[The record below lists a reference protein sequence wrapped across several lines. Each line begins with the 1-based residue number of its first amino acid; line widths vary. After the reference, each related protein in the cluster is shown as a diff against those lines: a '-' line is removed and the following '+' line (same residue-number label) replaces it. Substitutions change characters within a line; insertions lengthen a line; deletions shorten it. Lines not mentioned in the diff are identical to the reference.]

1 MRLRWL
7 KRFLAA
13 LASFAAFVIVVTISL
28 AALLWFK
35 PELFLTESRLRQAR
49 EYLPSGI
56 RADWRKLALHFE
68 PIGWKGKRI
77 ILSAEGLTLAIDGTL
92 ELAVEKADI
101 AVSMRWKTFRPKI
114 THIDRIVVLLDQLTL
129 KAGEAGAEEEPP
141 GPLPDLRPPIFSDI
155 FPDEVDFDLVREIE
169 LSAKAITI
177 ESREGPPLTGSA
189 FLKKLSSSRAGIALR
204 LEAKAAQAPGL
215 KAGLEANINLDPQK
229 PSLAAEAKARG
240 NFAGW
245 KGEFPFRLNWSDS
258 IRLEGRPDLRS
269 RPHHLDTAISLNWQ
283 PAGLEFRLGS
293 FASNT
298 IWKQGR
304 LETHECLV
312 KSQFDSARG
321 YPKLTTLGCGLTAR
335 PKNRLIP
342 TLHAE
347 VAGRAELEP
356 TGEDEFRATFR
367 LNEKSAD
374 SFLLS
379 RLDLT
384 GALTLESGKIRN
396 PEMNLELK
404 AEIPKFQAWKE
415 AWEGTPLAI
424 PAPLHVMDGPL
435 QLSVKSVIT
444 DAKLLSAEASF
455 TTSLRSATQS
465 FLTATAANLKI
476 ENPLEESRRIK
487 VDAVAK
493 LQDIRLEAPPLR
505 LEEPPQFLPD
515 KRFVTT
521 KQAQE
526 EAKEKAASVQ
536 ARYPGVE
543 WNLKIQSE
551 QPVRIKTN
559 LLAAELPV
567 ATDLALGSG
576 AEMAGHIEIQ
586 PMPVNVFRKK
596 TQLQKLR
603 LTFTPGSKYAALDG
617 RLDYRNPEVL
627 IKILLLGNTESPRV
641 EFQSEPPLSRQ
652 QIVAVLLFNKSLS
665 ELSEEEVSSTQNM
678 SQALSDG
685 ALGLF
690 SLFFLSSTPIQS
702 VGYDP
707 VTQSY
712 SARVSLGGKTTF
724 SVGSDFVETR
734 EFGLRRQLGGP
745 WAIRTEL
752 RQELDRPDVVLTLL
766 EWFKRF

>member
-1 MRLRWL
+1 MLRWL
-7 KRFLAA
+7 KRILLALSLLLSA
-13 LASFAAFVIVVTISL
+13 ILVLAVSL
-28 AALLWFK
+28 AALLWFQ
-35 PELFLTESRLRQAR
+35 PELFFTESRLRQAR
-49 EYLPSGI
+49 EYLPAGI
-56 RADWRKLALHFE
+56 QADWRRLDLRFE

-77 ILSAEGLTLAIDGTL
+77 ILSAEGLKLAFYDSFDL
-92 ELAVEKADI
+92 SVENADI

-114 THIDRIVVLLDQLTL
+114 TAIDRIVLLLGHFTL
-129 KAGEAGAEEEPP
+129 KASDAPPAEPS
-141 GPLPDLRPPIFSDI
+141 GPLPDLRPPLFSDF
-155 FPDEVDFDLVREIE
+155 FPDEVDFDLLRELELAVR
-169 LSAKAITI
+169 KVTV
-177 ESREGPPLTGSA
+177 ESKDGPPLTGSVE
-189 FLKKLSSSRAGIALR
+189 LKKISSSQAGVDLR
-204 LEAKAAQAPGL
+204 LEAEAAQAPDL
-215 KAGLEANINLDPQK
+215 KASLGAKISLDPKK
-229 PSLAAEAKARG
+229 PSLVAEAEARG

-245 KGEFPFRLNWSDS
+245 RGEFPFHLQWAES
-258 IRLEGRPDLRS
+258 IRIEGKPNLRS
-269 RPHHLDTAISLNWQ
+269 RPHRLDTAASLLWQ
-283 PAGLEFRLGS
+283 TSGLEFRLGS

-304 LETHECLV
+304 LETRECLV
-312 KSQFDSARG
+312 KSSFDQVRG
-321 YPKLTTLGCGLTAR
+321 YPQNTTLGCGLTAR

-342 TLHAE
+342 ALHAE
-347 VAGRAELEP
+347 VSGHAEFKPLGAE
-356 TGEDEFRATFR
+356 EFRIRFA

-374 SFLLS
+374 SFLVS
-379 RLDLT
+379 RLNLT
-384 GALTLESGKIRN
+384 GALTLDSGKIRE
-396 PEMNLELK
+396 PEMNLELQ

-435 QLSVKSVIT
+435 QLNVQSVIT
-444 DAKLLSAEASF
+444 DARLLSAEASF
-455 TTSLRSATQS
+455 TTALKSATQS
-465 FLTATAANLKI
+465 FVTATNASLKI
-476 ENPLEESRRIK
+476 EEPLEKRRIK
-487 VDAVAK
+487 VSALAK

-521 KQAQE
+521 KQA
-526 EAKEKAASVQ
+526 EAEEKAAAAA
-536 ARYPGVE
+536 ARFPGVE
-543 WNLKIQSE
+543 WNVKIESE

-559 LLAAELPV
+559 LLEADLPV
-567 ATDLALGSG
+567 ATELLLGS
-576 AEMAGHIEIQ
+576 ATDMAGHIEIQ

-652 QIVAVLLFNKSLS
+652 QIVSVLLFNKSLS